1 MATPAR
7 SLFKEM
13 AVPRSHAYFTSR
25 GPYKTRPFPR
35 HILLTFAIFFFHAI
49 AWAGTGG
56 SITGTVK
63 DASGAV
69 VANATITVT
78 ETSTGAAHAAITDAQ
93 GSYAFPSLPIGHYDL
108 EIASPGFKQYRRT
121 HVVLDANSALVID
134 AVLTVGER
142 AETITVSAN
151 AVYLDTSNTQIEEV
165 VPGHMMTALPLNGR
179 SFTDL
184 LALHPGILPISSAQ
198 SNAVVMSGVTG
209 TPPSGDLDAG
219 NLSMNGQRE
228 TANGFAVNGSDVE
241 EDVNMGIAIVPNL
254 DSIAE
259 FRVLTSNFDA
269 QYGNFSG
276 GQILV
281 ATKSGTSQ
289 YHGDA
294 FEFLRNTSLD
304 AHNYFSPSRATF
316 HRNQF
321 GGTFGGPLSKQ
332 KLFFFVD
339 YQATRTTQGIDTG
352 LISVPSVRE
361 RVGDLSGVAGLLTG
375 TVDGAYWANQ
385 LSQQLGHPVQAEE
398 PYYTTG
404 CTSPSQCVFPNAQV
418 PQSAWSAPARA
429 LLPYIPQPNQGTDQF
444 DTSAQEERLRDDKG
458 AARIDAKARW
468 GTLSTYYFAD
478 DYWLDNPYPTAQGG
492 ANVPGF
498 NALSHGRAQLVSLGL
513 TSTFVATAINE
524 FHFSYMRN
532 ANTIGQPI
540 GGVGPTLASQGFLTG
555 TGTPGIVPLAP
566 KIEGIENVAFNDFTL
581 GVDTTGLT
589 QAENIFQWSDSL
601 TRIVGHHTFIMG
613 GAFHLDQINVL
624 PDTTFNGSFM
634 FHGSETGLD
643 FADFLLGIASTYAQ
657 ADSGGFYPRNY
668 YAGLF
673 GQDSWQIKPGLT
685 LNCGLRW
692 DLLPPWREKYN
703 QFPGLVLGE
712 QSVVYPGAPRGLVF
726 VGDPGVPA
734 TIAPTKYSNF
744 APRLGLAF
752 SPNSQDGMRGKLF
765 GGPGKTSVRAGFGL
779 FYTAFEGLSAGI
791 QSANPPYGYDYT
803 SPAPV
808 LFTAPFIVAAN
819 GQQIGQ
825 PFPSP
830 IPAFGA
836 SPHHPNTAV
845 EWAKY
850 LPITGVPAFYH
861 NNVPPYSESYT
872 FSVERQLAGN
882 SVLTLGYAGAQ
893 DHHLLVL
900 VPANSGDAALC
911 LSANRPYQ
919 VMPGTPTCGPFS
931 EGGTFTLASGRN
943 IQVRG
948 PFSAQFNA
956 ITYQKTMGWSNYNAL
971 EIALRHQSRSL
982 ALMAGYTYS
991 KSMDDSSSLAEE
1003 VNPLDPLLSKAIS
1016 AFDMRHNFVF
1026 SYSYNLPIDGLL
1038 HQQNRYTEGWVLTG
1052 TTRYTSGLPVTLYN
1066 NNDTSLL
1073 GSIPDGINNNGVDS
1087 LDYTPGAL
1095 EINTDPRNGRPE
1107 FNTALFKLPLLGE
1120 MGNTRRRFFYG
1131 PGIDNYDMALLKA
1144 VPVSGSRYIQL
1155 RLEAFNVFNH
1165 AQFFGPQ
1172 AVDGNISDTNFG
1184 QVVGAA
1190 PPRIM
1195 QAAVKFNF

>member
-1 MATPAR
+1 
-7 SLFKEM
+7 M
-13 AVPRSHAYFTSR
+13 AVPRSHANSASR
-25 GPYKTRPFPR
+25 GPYNTRPVLR
-35 HILLTFAIFFFHAI
+35 CTLLAFAFLFLPVL

-56 SITGTVK
+56 SISGVVTDT
-63 DASGAV
+63 SGAV
-69 VANATITVT
+69 VSGATVT
-78 ETSTGAAHAAITDAQ
+78 ATNTSTTMVYTSTTNSLGT
-93 GSYAFPSLPIGHYDL
+93 YAFPSLPIGHYDL

-121 HVVLDANSALVID
+121 HIVLDANSALAFD
-134 AVLTVGER
+134 AVLNVGEH
-142 AETITVSAN
+142 AETIMVSAET
-151 AVYLDTSNTQIEEV
+151 VQVETSSTQMEEV
-165 VPGHMMTALPLNGR
+165 VSGHEMTALPLNGR

-184 LALHPGILPISSAQ
+184 LALQPGILPISSTP
-198 SNAVVMSGVTG
+198 SNAIVMSGLTS

-219 NLSMNGQRE
+219 NLSVNGQRE

-254 DSIAE
+254 DSIAG

-276 GQILV
+276 GQVLV
-281 ATKSGTSQ
+281 TTKSGTSQ
-289 YHGDA
+289 FHGDL

-304 AHNYFSPSRATF
+304 ARNYFSPSRAAF

-332 KLFFFVD
+332 MLFFFVD
-339 YQATRTTQGIDTG
+339 YQGTRTTQGIDTG
-352 LISVPSVRE
+352 LISVPSARE
-361 RVGDLSGVAGLLTG
+361 RVGDLSGVSGLLTG
-375 TVDGAYWANQ
+375 NVDGAYWANQ
-385 LSQQLGHPVQAEE
+385 LSQQLGHPVQAGE

-404 CTSPSQCVFPNAQV
+404 CTNPSQCVFPNAQV

-429 LLPYIPQPNQGTDQF
+429 LLQYIPRPNQGTDLF
-444 DTSAQEERLRDDKG
+444 DTSAQQEKLRDDKG
-458 AARIDAKARW
+458 AAHIDAKARW
-468 GTLSTYYFAD
+468 GTLSAYYLAD

-498 NALSHGRAQLVSLGL
+498 NALSRGRAQLVSLGL
-513 TSTFVATAINE
+513 TSTFAATAINE

-540 GGVGPTLASQGFLTG
+540 GGVGPTLASQGFVNG
-555 TGTPGIVPLAP
+555 AGTPGIVPLAP

-581 GVDTTGLT
+581 GVDITGLT
-589 QAENIFQWSDSL
+589 QAENIFQWSDGL
-601 TRIVGHHTFIMG
+601 TKMVGHHTFMMG

-624 PDTTFNGSFM
+624 PDTTFNGSFA

-657 ADSGGFYPRNY
+657 ADSGGFYPRNH
-668 YAGLF
+668 YAGVF
-673 GQDSWQIKPGLT
+673 CQDSWQIKPSLT
-685 LNCGLRW
+685 LNYGLRW
-692 DLLPPWREKYN
+692 DLLPPWSEKYN

-726 VGDPGVPA
+726 VGDHGVPA

-752 SPNSQDGMRGKLF
+752 SPSSQAGLRGKLF
-765 GGPGKTSVRAGFGL
+765 GGPGKTSVRAGFGI
-779 FYTAFEGLSAGI
+779 FYTAFEGTSAGI
-791 QSANPPYGYDYT
+791 QSSNPPYGYDYT

-808 LFTAPFIVAAN
+808 LFTAPFIVAAS
-819 GQQIGQ
+819 GQKIGQ

-830 IPAFGA
+830 IPVFGA
-836 SPHHPNTAV
+836 SPDHPNTTV
-845 EWAKY
+845 EWTKY
-850 LPITGVPAFYH
+850 LPITGVPAFSH

-872 FSVERQLAGN
+872 LSIERQLGGN
-882 SVLTLGYAGAQ
+882 SVFSMGYSGAQ

-900 VPANSGDAALC
+900 VPANPGNAALC
-911 LSANRPYQ
+911 MSVSQPSQ
-919 VMPGTPTCGPFS
+919 VMPGTSTCGPFS
-931 EGGTFTLASGRN
+931 EGGTF
-943 IQVRG
+943 IQSNGQTITVRG

-956 ITYQKTMGWSNYNAL
+956 ITYQKTMGWSNYNSL
-971 EIALRHQSRSL
+971 EISLRHQSRSL
-982 ALMAGYTYS
+982 ELMAGYTYS
-991 KSMDDSSSLAEE
+991 KSIDDSSSLAEE
-1003 VNPLDPLLSKAIS
+1003 VNPVDPLLSKAIS

-1038 HQQNRYTEGWVLTG
+1038 HQKDRYTEGWVLTG
-1052 TTRYTSGLPVTLYN
+1052 STRYTSGLPVTLYN

-1073 GSIPDGINNNGVDS
+1073 GSIPNGINNNGVDS

-1107 FNTALFKLPLLGE
+1107 FNTALFKLPSLGK
-1120 MGNTRRRFFYG
+1120 MGDTRRRFFYG
-1131 PGIDNYDMALLKA
+1131 PGMDNYDMALLKA
-1144 VPVSGSRYIQL
+1144 VPVNGSRSMQF

-1184 QVVGAA
+1184 QVVCAA

-1195 QAAVKFNF
+1195 QVAAKFIF